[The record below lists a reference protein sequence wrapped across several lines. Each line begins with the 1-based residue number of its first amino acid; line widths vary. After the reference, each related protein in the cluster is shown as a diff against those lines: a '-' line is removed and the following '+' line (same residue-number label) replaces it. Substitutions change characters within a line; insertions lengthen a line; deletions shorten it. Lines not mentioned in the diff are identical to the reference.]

1 MIINDLCD
9 TSNLLRIFLIL
20 KIFIKIVFNLVPV
33 IVIITTIISFFKVVM
48 TGSKD
53 DIKNAT
59 GLSVKKIIAGLV
71 VFFIPTILS
80 FAINNLLPDGQGFVS
95 KANQCFEA
103 ASLEKVKVLEEKEKL
118 EEEAERKAKEKE
130 DERLLREAYEADQ
143 KKRESAKKTFEEW
156 KKEREQ
162 KNQEQATPEDEIQK
176 SGDAN
181 IYFLNTGSSDCIILE
196 SGGHYGMIDSS
207 LESKASYIINFLNRL
222 GAKELDFVYI
232 THGHIDHTGGFPSIA
247 SRFKIKDFF
256 IKTSGTKVG
265 PYQSK
270 YNQVINNAKKAG
282 ATIHDVSTSSS
293 YSLGDINFYF
303 YNRNQRR
310 FSGLSGANMGRSENC
325 NSTATVGTV
334 SGLRIY
340 FAGDIG
346 NYFGTNCESETA
358 KAVGHVDIYKVAH
371 HGYTSFNNH
380 VDAIRN
386 LSPNYSVITNGANNG
401 YGRAA
406 SRIKDR
412 SINPNFRALYVTG
425 NGTVTLAIQKNGTF
439 KFSQ

>member
-1 MIINDLCD
+1 MIINNLCD
-9 TSNLLRIFLIL
+9 TSNMLRLFLIL
-20 KIFIKIVFNLVPV
+20 KIFIRILFNLVPI
-33 IVIITTIISFFKVVM
+33 IVIIATTINLIKVVM

-53 DIKNAT
+53 DIKGAT
-59 GLSVKKIIAGLV
+59 SLSAKRIIAGLV

-80 FAINNLLPDGQGFVS
+80 FVVNSFWPDGQNLVS
-95 KANQCFEA
+95 KTNQCFET
-103 ASLEKVKVLEEKEKL
+103 ASLEKVKALEEKEKAD
-118 EEEAERKAKEKE
+118 EEAKRKQQEKE
-130 DERLLREAYEADQ
+130 DERLLKEAYEADQ
-143 KKRESAKKTFEEW
+143 KRRDKNKQTFEEW

-181 IYFLNTGSSDCIILE
+181 IYFLNTGSSDCIIIE
-196 SGGHYGMIDSS
+196 SDGHYGMIDSS
-207 LESKASYIINFLNRL
+207 LESKSSYIINYLNRL
-222 GAKELDFVYI
+222 GAKELDFVYL

-247 SRFKIKDFF
+247 SRFKIKDFY
-256 IKTSGTKVG
+256 IKTAGTSSGQYKG
-265 PYQSK
+265 K
-270 YNQVINNAKKAG
+270 YNQVINKAKQAG
-282 ATIHDVSTSSS
+282 ANIHDVSSSSS
-293 YSLGDINFYF
+293 YTLGDINFYF
-303 YNRNQRR
+303 YNRNQRL
-310 FSGLSGANMGRSENC
+310 FSGLSEANLGRSENC
-325 NSTATVGTV
+325 NSTATVATV

-346 NYFGTNCESETA
+346 NYFGTNCESQTA
-358 KAVGHVDIYKVAH
+358 ATVGHVDVYKVAH

-386 LSPNYSVITNGANNG
+386 LSPTYSVITNAANNG

-412 SINPNFRALYVTG
+412 SINPNFKALYVTG